1 MLLVVKVLRRLRI
14 TRQLLLLTQV
24 MALMVLEELEHLVQK
39 LPALVLL
46 LLDF

>member
-14 TRQLLLLTQV
+14 THQLLLLTQV